1 MKLYAGIDLH
11 ANNSVVVVI
20 DAEDRVSYQKRLRK
34 ELGGDPLRVSPL
46 SRVTSGDRRGID
58 LQLVLAGG
66 WAHGGWSSSALGEHH
81 SD

>member
-20 DAEDRVSYQKRLRK
+20 DEEDRILYQKRLRN
-34 ELGGDPLRVSPL
+34 ELGEILQPWLRTTRHSA
-46 SRVTSGDRRGID
+46 RNCRGID

-66 WAHGGWSSSALGEHH
+66 WADGGGLSGALGEH
-81 SD
+81 DRD